1 MLMMMM
7 MELRE
12 FLRKGSVVT
21 QGTQYYDYVAVLELK
36 CYHYMGLVPDKLSS
50 RSLRTPHDVVVAV
63 PVGGFVLLHST
74 VLVGLQ
80 AGKVPADG
88 SLPLA
93 RMVQAGIVRSGPG
106 GRTVRRHRG
115 VGLGRRQR
123 RHLTEQISQIVHLR
137 RVGSVKRLD
146 RFISY

>member
-1 MLMMMM
+1 MWL
-7 MELRE
+7 
-12 FLRKGSVVT
+12 
-21 QGTQYYDYVAVLELK
+21 D
-36 CYHYMGLVPDKLSS
+36 PDKLSS
-50 RSLRTPHDVVVAV
+50 RCLRTPHDVVVAV

-123 RHLTEQISQIVHLR
+123 RHLTEQISQIVHLAR
-137 RVGSVKRLD
+137 RLGVCEVSTDLYLIDIPNKTTPLGNSQ
-146 RFISY
+146 

>member
-1 MLMMMM
+1 MMMMVM

-21 QGTQYYDYVAVLELK
+21 QGTQYYDYVAVIGLK
-36 CYHYMGLVPDKLSS
+36 CYHYMGLVPDKLSN

-88 SLPLA
+88 TLPLA

-137 RVGSVKRLD
+137 RVGSV
-146 RFISY
+146 